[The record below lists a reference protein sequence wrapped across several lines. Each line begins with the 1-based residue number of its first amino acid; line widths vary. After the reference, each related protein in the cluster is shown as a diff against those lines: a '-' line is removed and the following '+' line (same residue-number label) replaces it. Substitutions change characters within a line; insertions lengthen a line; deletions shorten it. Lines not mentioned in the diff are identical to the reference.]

1 MEREEIGAVTEVVE
15 FESVS
20 RSDLRGEDSYA
31 KSDEAECLHGHLCSP
46 FSFWEVK
53 MVIFIKM
60 EVCNN
65 ATM

>member
-1 MEREEIGAVTEVVE
+1 MVE

-20 RSDLRGEDSYA
+20 RSGLRGEDSYEE
-31 KSDEAECLHGHLCSP
+31 SDEAECLHGRHLCSP

-53 MVIFIKM
+53 MVSFNKDGSR
-60 EVCNN
+60 NN